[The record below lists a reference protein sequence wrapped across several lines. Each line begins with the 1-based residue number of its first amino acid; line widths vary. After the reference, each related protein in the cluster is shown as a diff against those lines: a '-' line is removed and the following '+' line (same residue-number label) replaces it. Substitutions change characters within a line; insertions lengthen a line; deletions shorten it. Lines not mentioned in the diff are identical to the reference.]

1 MSILSLDYG
10 AKRIGVALAKEGVK
24 VILPWGVIENKNY
37 AFVLAS
43 LKEIISAEGIK
54 KVIVGWPV
62 GLSGRVGPKARET
75 EKFIDYLKEN
85 LDIPVEKFD
94 ERFSSWL
101 AKTLSASRQNS
112 PDVGAAMVI
121 LEDYMDL

>member
-1 MSILSLDYG
+1 MSIISLDYG

-24 VILPWGVIENKNY
+24 VVLPWGVIENKSRD
-37 AFVLAS
+37 FVLDS
-43 LKEIISAEGIK
+43 LKDIIVAEGIK
-54 KVIVGWPV
+54 KIIVGWPV

-94 ERFSSWL
+94 ERLSSRL

-121 LEDYMDL
+121 LEGYLNL